1 MAARFSAPIPPSD
14 AAAEAAD
21 QAPPPTSP
29 RSDGSAEL
37 AIELSAH
44 AQRLLASGEI
54 EGYRELFGELDSIAD
69 PHRRYQ
75 AGVGLVEQG
84 FAASGA
90 VPRARMGGLFSAIA
104 AGAVELLDQQPSEPK
119 LLNYAGVAFYELW
132 SLDAARA
139 LFQAAK
145 RLDPRAEQVDGN
157 LAALAGRRRQLRGAG
172 AAPQHPTL
180 AEPASRALTI
190 AKRAR
195 PATGMRLSLCM
206 IVRDEQEM
214 LPRCLASVADAVE
227 EMVIVDTGS
236 TDATVEIAR
245 SFGARVLFHEWTGSF
260 AEARNVSFDAA
271 TGDWL
276 LCLDADEV
284 LMEEDAP
291 LLRSLTGRIWRE
303 AFYLSETNYTGDL
316 EDGTAVTHNALRV
329 FRNRP
334 EYRFEGRLHEQIAHC
349 LPGYLPERIEASG
362 VRIEHYGYLG
372 AVRDSREK
380 SRRNIELLRLQQ
392 RESPPTPFLH
402 YNLGSEHAA
411 ANEPQAALAELERA
425 WKLLQDLPDR
435 DSYQFAP
442 ALMSRMV
449 KALRACG
456 RPGDA
461 IARAEEGLLRFQG
474 FTDLVL
480 EQAIAAIAL
489 EQSERAIE
497 LLERCIEMG
506 DAPRRYTATQGSGSY
521 LPRLQLA
528 ELRRAAGDEEEAER
542 LLEHCLREHP
552 RFIGSVL
559 PYANLLLA
567 SGVEP
572 GEVAARVEKHMPDPP
587 PAARFM
593 LGTALY
599 ESGATVAGELQFR
612 AVIAR
617 QPHSS
622 RARVALGEALLAQ
635 RRYGEAAEVARELAD
650 DDPLAMIARRTELF
664 ARIAD
669 GNCKGAGEALERAHA
684 AGMAQHELDLF
695 AAWRQLAEAVG
706 DIAVLRKQAAPAS
719 HDLTIPKTGDRTT
732 PPLPGHPVRQVSE
745 QAASPLAQQ
754 TKEQLSA
761 HAASLPPE
769 QAASPR
775 PEQAITSLPEQA
787 VAPLEVMLE
796 ALLRVH
802 DFQNFEVLLGA
813 LELTP
818 LQPRERRELLAGMY
832 LRRGFLASAAEEWM
846 AVCQQEPDVPALLG
860 LARVAAARGM
870 AHEMSDF
877 AGAALERD
885 PDNEDAASLLSQA
898 HAATA

>member
-1 MAARFSAPIPPSD
+1 MTSSSPAPIPPDND
-14 AAAEAAD
+14 AAKAAD
-21 QAPPPTSP
+21 QGPLPISP
-29 RSDGSAEL
+29 HTDRSATL
-37 AIELSAH
+37 AIELSAR
-44 AQRLLASGEI
+44 AQRLLAA
-54 EGYRELFGELDSIAD
+54 GELDGYLWLFDEIDSIAD

-75 AGVGLVEQG
+75 AGLGLIERG
-84 FAASGA
+84 FAASGDA
-90 VPRARMGGLFSAIA
+90 PRARVGGLFSAIA

-139 LFQAAK
+139 LFKAAK
-145 RLDPRAEQVDGN
+145 RLDPRSEQVDGN
-157 LAALAGRRRQLRGAG
+157 LAALAGRRRTLRSADRI
-172 AAPQHPTL
+172 APEQPAL
-180 AEPASRALTI
+180 VELASRGLDI

-214 LPRCLASVADAVE
+214 LPRCLASVADAVD

-260 AEARNVSFDAA
+260 AQARNVSFDAA
-271 TGDWL
+271 EGDWL

-284 LMEEDAP
+284 LVEEDAP
-291 LLRSLTGRIWRE
+291 LLRALTGRTWRE

-349 LPGYLPERIEASG
+349 LPGYLPERVEASG

-392 RESPPTPFLH
+392 AESPPTPFLH
-402 YNLGSEHAA
+402 YNLGSEYAA
-411 ANEPQAALAELERA
+411 ANEAQAALAEFERA
-425 WKLLQDLPDR
+425 WKLLQSLPDR

-456 RPGDA
+456 RPTDA

-489 EQSERAIE
+489 EQNERAIE

-521 LPRLQLA
+521 LPRLKLA
-528 ELRRAAGDEEEAER
+528 ELRQAAGDHEEAAR
-542 LLEHCLREHP
+542 LLERCLREHP
-552 RFIGSVL
+552 HFIGSVL
-559 PYANLLLA
+559 PYANLLLR

-572 GEVAARVEKHMPDPP
+572 NEVLARVERHMPDPP

-599 ESGATVAGELQFR
+599 ESGATTAGELQFR
-612 AVIAR
+612 AVLER

-635 RRYGEAAEVARELAD
+635 RRYDEAAEVACELAD
-650 DDPLAMIARRTELF
+650 DDPLAVIARRTELF
-664 ARIAD
+664 ARIA
-669 GNCKGAGEALERAHA
+669 GGEGDSAVKTIERARA
-684 AGMAQHELDLF
+684 AGMATYELDLF
-695 AAWRQLAEAVG
+695 TTWQELARGGIDVTA
-706 DIAVLRKQAAPAS
+706 
-719 HDLTIPKTGDRTT
+719 
-732 PPLPGHPVRQVSE
+732 
-745 QAASPLAQQ
+745 
-754 TKEQLSA
+754 
-761 HAASLPPE
+761 
-769 QAASPR
+769 
-775 PEQAITSLPEQA
+775 LPEQA

-802 DFQNFEVLLGA
+802 DFKSFEVLLGA

-818 LQPRERRELLAGMY
+818 LQPRERRELLAHMY
-832 LRRGFLASAAEEWM
+832 LRRGFPASAAGEWM
-846 AVCQQEPDVPALLG
+846 AVCEQEPDVQALVG
-860 LARVAAARGM
+860 LARVAAVRGM

-877 AGAALERD
+877 AAAALARD

>member
-1 MAARFSAPIPPSD
+1 MTVARNLSPEESAA
-14 AAAEAAD
+14 
-21 QAPPPTSP
+21 
-29 RSDGSAEL
+29 L
-37 AIELSAH
+37 AVELSAR
-44 AQRLLASGEI
+44 ALRLLDAGELD
-54 EGYRELFGELDSIAD
+54 GYRELFSELESIAD

-75 AGVGLVEQG
+75 ASLSLVERG
-84 FAASGA
+84 FAASGDG
-90 VPRARMGGLFSAIA
+90 PGARVGSLFSAIA
-104 AGAVELLDQQPSEPK
+104 TCAVELLDRQPSEPK

-132 SLDAARA
+132 SLDAAQA
-139 LFQAAK
+139 LFKAAK
-145 RLDPRAEQVDGN
+145 RLDPRSEQVDGN

-172 AAPQHPTL
+172 RAAPQHPALVEL
-180 AEPASRALTI
+180 ANRALTI
-190 AKRAR
+190 ATRAR
-195 PATGMRLSLCM
+195 GATGMRLSLCM

-214 LPRCLASVADAVE
+214 LPRCLASVADAVD

-260 AEARNVSFDAA
+260 AQARNVSFDAA
-271 TGDWL
+271 EGDWL

-284 LMEEDAP
+284 LVEEDVP
-291 LLRSLTGRIWRE
+291 LLRSLTGRTWRE

-349 LPGYLPERIEASG
+349 LPGYLPERVEASG

-392 RESPPTPFLH
+392 AESPPTPFLH
-402 YNLGSEHAA
+402 YNLGSEYAA
-411 ANEPQAALAELERA
+411 ANEPQAALAEFERA
-425 WKLLQDLPDR
+425 WKLLQSLPDR

-456 RPGDA
+456 RPADA

-489 EQSERAIE
+489 EQNERAIE

-528 ELRRAAGDEEEAER
+528 ELRRAAGDYEEATR
-542 LLEHCLREHP
+542 LLEHCLREYP

-567 SGVEP
+567 SGVEA
-572 GEVAARVEKHMPDPP
+572 GEVLARVQRHMPDPP

-599 ESGATVAGELQFR
+599 ESGATAAGELQFR
-612 AVIAR
+612 AVLAR

-635 RRYGEAAEVARELAD
+635 RRYGEAADVACELAND
-650 DDPLAMIARRTELF
+650 DTLAVIARRTELF
-664 ARIAD
+664 ARIA
-669 GNCKGAGEALERAHA
+669 GGEGEGTGEALDRARA
-684 AGMAQHELDLF
+684 AGMAQYELDLF
-695 AAWRQLAEAVG
+695 ATWRELARAVV
-706 DIAVLRKQAAPAS
+706 DVAS
-719 HDLTIPKTGDRTT
+719 LPEQST
-732 PPLPGHPVRQVSE
+732 PPLLGQTLSEHPAPQASKA
-745 QAASPLAQQ
+745 AASPFPRQAGAP
-754 TKEQLSA
+754 LSNKTGGPLSNQPGA
-761 HAASLPPE
+761 PPSELPASSHPE
-769 QAASPR
+769 QSV
-775 PEQAITSLPEQA
+775 TSLPEQT

-802 DFQNFEVLLGA
+802 DFKGFEVLLGA

-818 LQPRERRELLAGMY
+818 LQPRQRRELLADMY
-832 LRRGFLASAAEEWM
+832 LRRGFLASAAEQWL
-846 AVCQQEPDVPALLG
+846 AVCEHEPDVPALLG
-860 LARVAAARGM
+860 LARIAAARGM

-877 AGAALERD
+877 AAAALARD

>member
-1 MAARFSAPIPPSD
+1 
-14 AAAEAAD
+14 
-21 QAPPPTSP
+21 
-29 RSDGSAEL
+29 
-37 AIELSAH
+37 
-44 AQRLLASGEI
+44 
-54 EGYRELFGELDSIAD
+54 
-69 PHRRYQ
+69 
-75 AGVGLVEQG
+75 
-84 FAASGA
+84 
-90 VPRARMGGLFSAIA
+90 
-104 AGAVELLDQQPSEPK
+104 
-119 LLNYAGVAFYELW
+119 
-132 SLDAARA
+132 
-139 LFQAAK
+139 
-145 RLDPRAEQVDGN
+145 
-157 LAALAGRRRQLRGAG
+157 
-172 AAPQHPTL
+172 
-180 AEPASRALTI
+180 
-190 AKRAR
+190 
-195 PATGMRLSLCM
+195 MRLSLCM

-214 LPRCLASVADAVE
+214 LPRCLASVADAVD

-245 SFGARVLFHEWTGSF
+245 SFGARVLFHQWTGSF
-260 AEARNVSFDAA
+260 AQARNVSFDAA

-284 LMEEDAP
+284 LVEEDAP
-291 LLRSLTGRIWRE
+291 LLRSLTGRTWRE

-392 RESPPTPFLH
+392 AESPPTPFLH
-402 YNLGSEHAA
+402 YNLGSEYAA
-411 ANEPQAALAELERA
+411 ADEPQAALAEFERA
-425 WKLLQDLPDR
+425 WKLLQSLPDR
-435 DSYQFAP
+435 DSHQFAP

-456 RPGDA
+456 RPTDA

-489 EQSERAIE
+489 EQNERAIE

-528 ELRRAAGDEEEAER
+528 ELRRIAGDYEEATR
-542 LLEHCLREHP
+542 LLEHCLREYP

-567 SGVEP
+567 SRVEP
-572 GEVAARVEKHMPDPP
+572 DEVIARVERHMPDPP

-599 ESGATVAGELQFR
+599 ESGATTAGELQFR
-612 AVIAR
+612 AVLAR

-635 RRYGEAAEVARELAD
+635 RRYGEAAEVACELAD
-650 DDPLAMIARRTELF
+650 DDTLAVIARRTELF
-664 ARIAD
+664 ARIAGGD
-669 GNCKGAGEALERAHA
+669 TENTGGALERARA
-684 AGMAQHELDLF
+684 AGMPAYELELF
-695 AAWRQLAEAVG
+695 AIWRQLAG
-706 DIAVLRKQAAPAS
+706 AAIDTPARHGVVATETRDPVTLPLSGHPAS
-719 HDLTIPKTGDRTT
+719 AIPTQPE
-732 PPLPGHPVRQVSE
+732 PPLPG
-745 QAASPLAQQ
+745 
-754 TKEQLSA
+754 
-761 HAASLPPE
+761 
-769 QAASPR
+769 
-775 PEQAITSLPEQA
+775 QA
-787 VAPLEVMLE
+787 VAPLRLMLE

-802 DFQNFEVLLGA
+802 DFTGFEVLLGA
-813 LELTP
+813 LKHTP
-818 LQPRERRELLAGMY
+818 LPARERRELLAGMY
-832 LRRGFLASAAEEWM
+832 LRRGFLASAAGEWM
-846 AVCQQEPDVPALLG
+846 AVCEQEPDVPALLG
-860 LARVAAARGM
+860 LARIAAARGM

-877 AGAALERD
+877 AAAALARD

-898 HAATA
+898 DAATA

>member
-1 MAARFSAPIPPSD
+1 MAARSPAPIPPGDGAAKAAGQAQPPISSHSD
-14 AAAEAAD
+14 DSAA
-21 QAPPPTSP
+21 
-29 RSDGSAEL
+29 L
-37 AIELSAH
+37 ATELSAR
-44 AQRLLASGEI
+44 AQRLLDAGELD
-54 EGYRELFGELDSIAD
+54 GYRRLFDELDSIAD

-75 AGVGLVEQG
+75 AGVGLIERG
-84 FAASGA
+84 FIASGDA
-90 VPRARMGGLFSAIA
+90 PRTPAPVRGRVEGVLSAIA
-104 AGAVELLDQQPSEPK
+104 AGAIELLDQQPSEPK

-139 LFQAAK
+139 LFKAAK
-145 RLDPRAEQVDGN
+145 RLDPRSEQVDDN
-157 LAALAGRRRQLRGAG
+157 LAALAGRRRQLRS
-172 AAPQHPTL
+172 AARATPQHPVLVEL
-180 AEPASRALTI
+180 ANRALKI
-190 AKRAR
+190 AGRAR

-214 LPRCLASVADAVE
+214 LPRCLASVADAVDE
-227 EMVIVDTGS
+227 IVIVDTGS

-260 AEARNVSFDAA
+260 AQARNVSFDAA
-271 TGDWL
+271 EGDWL

-284 LMEEDAP
+284 LVEEDAP
-291 LLRSLTGRIWRE
+291 LLRSLTGRTWRE

-349 LPGYLPERIEASG
+349 LPGYLPERVEASG

-392 RESPPTPFLH
+392 AESPPTPFLH
-402 YNLGSEHAA
+402 YNLGSEYAA
-411 ANEPQAALAELERA
+411 AGEPQAALAEFERA
-425 WKLLQDLPDR
+425 WKLLQSLPDR

-456 RPGDA
+456 RPADA

-489 EQSERAIE
+489 EQNERAIE

-528 ELRRAAGDEEEAER
+528 ELRRAAGDLEEATR
-542 LLEHCLREHP
+542 LLEHCLREYP

-559 PYANLLLA
+559 PYAGLLLA

-572 GEVAARVEKHMPDPP
+572 GEVLARVEQHMPDPP

-599 ESGATVAGELQFR
+599 ESGATVAGELQYR
-612 AVIAR
+612 EVLAR

-622 RARVALGEALLAQ
+622 RARVALGETLLAQ
-635 RRYGEAAEVARELAD
+635 RRYDEAAEVACELAD
-650 DDPLAMIARRTELF
+650 DDTLAVIARRTELF
-664 ARIAD
+664 ARIAGGD
-669 GNCKGAGEALERAHA
+669 YEGAKEALERARA
-684 AGMAQHELDLF
+684 TGMAQHELDLF
-695 AAWRQLAEAVG
+695 ATWQELALGGV
-706 DIAVLRKQAAPAS
+706 DVAA
-719 HDLTIPKTGDRTT
+719 L
-732 PPLPGHPVRQVSE
+732 SE
-745 QAASPLAQQ
+745 LA
-754 TKEQLSA
+754 L
-761 HAASLPPE
+761 
-769 QAASPR
+769 
-775 PEQAITSLPEQA
+775 
-787 VAPLEVMLE
+787 APLEVMLE

-802 DFQNFEVLLGA
+802 DFKSFEVLLGA
-813 LELTP
+813 LERTP
-818 LQPRERRELLAGMY
+818 LQPRERRELLAKMY
-832 LRRGFLASAAEEWM
+832 LRRGFLASAAEEWI
-846 AVCQQEPDVPALLG
+846 AVCEQEPDVPALLG

-870 AHEMSDF
+870 THEMSDF
-877 AGAALERD
+877 AAAALARD

>member
-1 MAARFSAPIPPSD
+1 MAARSPASIPPSHD
-14 AAAEAAD
+14 AAEAAG

-29 RSDGSAEL
+29 RSGGSAEL
-37 AIELSAH
+37 AIELSAR

-54 EGYRELFGELDSIAD
+54 VDYRELFGELESIAD

-84 FAASGA
+84 FAASSDA
-90 VPRARMGGLFSAIA
+90 PRARVGTLFSAIA

-157 LAALAGRRRQLRGAG
+157 LAALASRRRQLRSAG
-172 AAPQHPTL
+172 RTAPQHPAL
-180 AEPASRALTI
+180 AELASQALEI
-190 AKRAR
+190 ARRAR
-195 PATGMRLSLCM
+195 PATDMRLSLCM

-214 LPRCLASVADAVE
+214 LPRCLASVAEAVE

-276 LCLDADEV
+276 LCLDADEMLV
-284 LMEEDAP
+284 EEDTP
-291 LLRSLTGRIWRE
+291 LLRSLTGRTWRE

-316 EDGTAVTHNALRV
+316 EDGTAVTHNALRI

-349 LPGYLPERIEASG
+349 LPGYLPERVEASG

-392 RESPPTPFLH
+392 KEGLSTPFLH
-402 YNLGSEHAA
+402 YNLGSEYAA
-411 ANEPQAALAELERA
+411 ANEPQAALAEFERA
-425 WKLLQDLPDR
+425 WKLLQTLPDR

-442 ALMSRMV
+442 ALVSRMV
-449 KALRACG
+449 KALRACE
-456 RPGDA
+456 RPADA
-461 IARAEEGLLRFQG
+461 IARAEEGLLRFRG

-489 EQSERAIE
+489 EQNERAIE

-528 ELRRAAGDEEEAER
+528 ELRRRAGDYEEATR

-572 GEVAARVEKHMPDPP
+572 GEVVERVEQHMPDPP

-617 QPHSS
+617 QPHSG

-635 RRYGEAAEVARELAD
+635 RRYDEAAEVACELAD
-650 DDPLAMIARRTELF
+650 DDALAVIARRTELF
-664 ARIAD
+664 ARIAGGD
-669 GNCKGAGEALERAHA
+669 REGTGETLERASA

-695 AAWRQLAEAVG
+695 AIWRELALAGVDVG
-706 DIAVLRKQAAPAS
+706 AHPEQPTL
-719 HDLTIPKTGDRTT
+719 
-732 PPLPGHPVRQVSE
+732 PLPGHPAQQISE
-745 QAASPLAQQ
+745 QVASP
-754 TKEQLSA
+754 
-761 HAASLPPE
+761 PPE
-769 QAASPR
+769 QARAPLSQQAVTPLS
-775 PEQAITSLPEQA
+775 EQALAPLSQQA
-787 VAPLEVMLE
+787 VAPLELMLE

-802 DFQNFEVLLGA
+802 DFQGFEVLLGA

-818 LQPRERRELLAGMY
+818 LRPRERRELLGAMY
-832 LRRGFLASAAEEWM
+832 LRRGFLASAAGEWM
-846 AVCQQEPDVPALLG
+846 AVCEQEPDVPALLG

-877 AGAALERD
+877 AAAALSRD

>member
-1 MAARFSAPIPPSD
+1 MAARSPAPIPPGDDVAKST
-14 AAAEAAD
+14 D
-21 QAPPPTSP
+21 QAPSSLAS
-29 RSDGSAEL
+29 RSDGNAAL
-37 AIELSAH
+37 AIGLSAR
-44 AQRLLASGEI
+44 AQRLLAADRLDD
-54 EGYRELFGELDSIAD
+54 YRELFGELESIAD

-75 AGVGLVEQG
+75 AGVSLIELG
-84 FAASGA
+84 FAVSGDG
-90 VPRARMGGLFSAIA
+90 PRARVEGLFSAIA
-104 AGAVELLDQQPSEPK
+104 AGAIGLLDRQPSEPK

-139 LFQAAK
+139 LFKAAK
-145 RLDPRAEQVDGN
+145 RLDARSEQVDGN
-157 LAALAGRRRQLRGAG
+157 LTALARRRRMLHNAG
-172 AAPQHPTL
+172 RATPQHPGL
-180 AEPASRALTI
+180 AELASRGLEI
-190 AKRAR
+190 AGRAR

-214 LPRCLASVADAVE
+214 LPRCLASVADAVDE
-227 EMVIVDTGS
+227 IVIVDTGS

-260 AEARNVSFDAA
+260 ALARNVSFDAA
-271 TGDWL
+271 EGDWL

-284 LMEEDAP
+284 LVEEDAP
-291 LLRSLTGRIWRE
+291 LLRSLTGRTWRE

-349 LPGYLPERIEASG
+349 LPGYLPERVEASG

-392 RESPPTPFLH
+392 SESPPTPFLH
-402 YNLGSEHAA
+402 YNLGSEYAA
-411 ANEPQAALAELERA
+411 AAEPQAALAEFERA
-425 WKLLQDLPDR
+425 WELLQSLSDR

-456 RPGDA
+456 RPVEA

-506 DAPRRYTATQGSGSY
+506 DAPRRYTATQGSGTY

-528 ELRRAAGDEEEAER
+528 ELRRAAGDYEEATR

-572 GEVAARVEKHMPDPP
+572 GEVVERVEQCMPDPP

-599 ESGATVAGELQFR
+599 ESGATVAGEFQFR
-612 AVIAR
+612 AVLAR
-617 QPHSS
+617 QPHSG

-635 RRYGEAAEVARELAD
+635 RRYGEAAGVACELAND
-650 DDPLAMIARRTELF
+650 DALAVIARRTELF

-669 GNCKGAGEALERAHA
+669 GDCDGTGKTLERAHT
-684 AGMAQHELDLF
+684 AGMAQYELDLF
-695 AAWRQLAEAVG
+695 ATWRELARAGADV
-706 DIAVLRKQAAPAS
+706 AP
-719 HDLTIPKTGDRTT
+719 
-732 PPLPGHPVRQVSE
+732 
-745 QAASPLAQQ
+745 
-754 TKEQLSA
+754 LS
-761 HAASLPPE
+761 
-769 QAASPR
+769 
-775 PEQAITSLPEQA
+775 EQA

-802 DFQNFEVLLGA
+802 DFKGFEVLLGA

-832 LRRGFLASAAEEWM
+832 LRRGFLASAAGEWM
-846 AVCQQEPDVPALLG
+846 AVCEQEPDVPALLG
-860 LARVAAARGM
+860 LARVAAAKGM
-870 AHEMSDF
+870 AEEMSDF
-877 AGAALERD
+877 AAAALARD
-885 PDNEDAASLLSQA
+885 PDNEAAASLLA
-898 HAATA
+898 RVHAATT

>member
-1 MAARFSAPIPPSD
+1 MAAPRNPSPDESATL
-14 AAAEAAD
+14 AAD
-21 QAPPPTSP
+21 
-29 RSDGSAEL
+29 
-37 AIELSAH
+37 LSAR
-44 AQRLLASGEI
+44 AQQLLAAGELD
-54 EGYRELFGELDSIAD
+54 GYRRLFGELETIAD

-75 AGVGLVEQG
+75 AGVGLIEQG
-84 FAASGA
+84 FTASGDA
-90 VPRARMGGLFSAIA
+90 PRARVGGLFSAIA
-104 AGAVELLDQQPSEPK
+104 TGAVEQLERQPSEPK
-119 LLNYAGVAFYELW
+119 LLNYAGVALYELW

-139 LFQAAK
+139 LFKAAK
-145 RLDPRAEQVDGN
+145 RLDPRSEQVDGN
-157 LAALAGRRRQLRGAG
+157 LAALAGRRRQLRSAGA
-172 AAPQHPTL
+172 AAPQHAAL
-180 AEPASRALTI
+180 ADLAKRALKV

-214 LPRCLASVADAVE
+214 LPRCLASVAEAVD

-236 TDATVEIAR
+236 TDATVEIAH

-271 TGDWL
+271 EGDWL

-284 LMEEDAP
+284 LVEEDAP
-291 LLRSLTGRIWRE
+291 LLRSLTGRTWRE
-303 AFYLSETNYTGDL
+303 AFYLSETNHTGDL

-349 LPGYLPERIEASG
+349 LPGYLPERMEASG

-392 RESPPTPFLH
+392 KESPPTPFLH
-402 YNLGSEHAA
+402 YNLGSEYAA
-411 ANEPQAALAELERA
+411 ANEPQAALAEFERA
-425 WKLLQDLPDR
+425 WKLLQSLPDR

-442 ALMSRMV
+442 ALISRMV

-456 RPGDA
+456 RPSDA

-489 EQSERAIE
+489 EQKERASE

-528 ELRRAAGDEEEAER
+528 ELRRQAGDYPEATR
-542 LLEHCLREHP
+542 LLEYCLREYP

-559 PYANLLLA
+559 PYASVLLA
-567 SGVEP
+567 SGVEA
-572 GEVAARVEKHMPDPP
+572 GEVVARVEQHLPDPP

-612 AVIAR
+612 AVLER

-635 RRYGEAAEVARELAD
+635 RRYGEAADVACELAND
-650 DDPLAMIARRTELF
+650 DTLAVIARRTELF
-664 ARIAD
+664 ARIAGGD
-669 GNCKGAGEALERAHA
+669 TENTGRALDRARV
-684 AGMAQHELDLF
+684 AGMPADELELF
-695 AAWRQLAEAVG
+695 SIWRQLAEAEIDTTARHGV
-706 DIAVLRKQAAPAS
+706 VLTETRDPV
-719 HDLTIPKTGDRTT
+719 T
-732 PPLPGHPVRQVSE
+732 PPLSGHP
-745 QAASPLAQQ
+745 
-754 TKEQLSA
+754 LSA
-761 HAASLPPE
+761 IHTRSEPPL
-769 QAASPR
+769 SG
-775 PEQAITSLPEQA
+775 QA
-787 VAPLEVMLE
+787 VAPLRLMLE

-802 DFQNFEVLLGA
+802 DFKAFEVLLGA
-813 LELTP
+813 LEHTP
-818 LQPRERRELLAGMY
+818 LQPRERRELLADIY

-846 AVCQQEPDVPALLG
+846 AVCEQEPDVPALLG

-870 AHEMSDF
+870 AEEMSDF
-877 AGAALERD
+877 AAEALARD
-885 PDNEDAASLLSQA
+885 PDNEVARTLLARA
-898 HAATA
+898 HAPAA